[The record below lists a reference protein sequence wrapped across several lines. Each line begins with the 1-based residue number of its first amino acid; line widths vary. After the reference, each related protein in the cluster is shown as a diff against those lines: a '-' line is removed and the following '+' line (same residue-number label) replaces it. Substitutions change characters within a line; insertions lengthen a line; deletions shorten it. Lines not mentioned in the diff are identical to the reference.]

1 MRKNTYTGK
10 LIAFDGPN
18 GVGKSTLI
26 ECVSSELRSR
36 GFDVFV
42 TKEPSDTQLGRFTRQ
57 IAENLDGESLAC
69 LVAADRYY
77 HLKEVVVPQLQ
88 AGRIVISDR
97 YVLSSLILQCMDNVD
112 IEFVIAANE
121 QIIIPDI
128 QIAVKADVNILH
140 ARLGERDELTRF
152 ECGERSAEELTFMD
166 MGIAVLRKRDISIL
180 EIDNTE
186 NLAENVSLVISRI
199 MEVGT

>member
-1 MRKNTYTGK
+1 MKKNTYAGK

-36 GFDVFV
+36 GIDVFV

-69 LVAADRYY
+69 LVAADRYH
-77 HLKEVVVPQLQ
+77 HLKEEVIPQLQ

-97 YVLSSLILQCMDNVD
+97 YILSSLILQCMDNVD
-112 IEFVIAANE
+112 IEFVLAVNE

-128 QIAVKADVNILH
+128 QIAVKADVDVLH
-140 ARLGERDELTRF
+140 ARLGKRNELTRF
-152 ECGERSAEELTFMD
+152 ERGNRSEEELGFMNTA
-166 MGIAVLRKRDISIL
+166 IVALRNRNINML

-186 NLAENVSLVISRI
+186 NLAGNVSLIISRI
-199 MEVGT
+199 NEVRT